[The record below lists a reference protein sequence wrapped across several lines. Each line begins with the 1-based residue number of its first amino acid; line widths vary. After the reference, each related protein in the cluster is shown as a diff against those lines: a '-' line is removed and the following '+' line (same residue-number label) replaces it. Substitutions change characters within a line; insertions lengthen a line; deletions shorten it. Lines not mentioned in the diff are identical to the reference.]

1 MDRCAHLVGCRINAR
16 DRALRRVGEPD
27 GAFAGGGRLAGSN
40 LDPGDDGV
48 SPRVDPHQRRL
59 DVAHRPDRPLAD
71 REGTPAQRSWRAAT
85 QRNPGDDLASS
96 GQCMR
101 VGRRRLSIRRRDCA
115 RLRSRRGRANPRQR
129 ARSEATDPDGTPR
142 RRDRESGRSFRR
154 WGDPDRRARRLPRAH
169 VDPANAPVD
178 CVADEQVAAGPREP
192 RGLATDSNRVA
203 DRLKRPR
210 VETPDLAS
218 IAVDEP
224 DTARCDRD
232 PDREA
237 ADMGASD
244 RTRSGIDA

>member
-1 MDRCAHLVGCRINAR
+1 M
-16 DRALRRVGEPD
+16 GEPD
-27 GAFAGGGRLAGSN
+27 GAVAGGGRLPGRD

-48 SPRVDPHQRRL
+48 SRRVDPHQHRL
-59 DVAHRPDRPLAD
+59 DVAHRPDGALAD
-71 REGTPAQRSWRAAT
+71 RERAAS
-85 QRNPGDDLASS
+85 QRGRRAAPERNPGDDLAAA

-101 VGRRRLSIRRRDCA
+101 VGRPFLSIRRSDCA
-115 RLRSRRGRANPRQR
+115 RLLSRRSRANPRQR

-154 WGDPDRRARRLPRAH
+154 WGDADRRARRLPRAH
-169 VDPANAPVD
+169 VDQADGPVD

-203 DRLKRPR
+203 NRLKRPR